1 MKVFSIQARQC
12 KQTGSNVSRF
22 EGIWGVWVWDLREG
36 AYKMLGITRLRLLR
50 VGRGNG
56 ADFSAPAALETIEAE
71 QPKPPLHTHREGA
84 RRHGLLH
91 VQLGQTLQLHLMAS
105 QASTSLGRFYT
116 PHAQQVFAGREEPQS
131 HSKEAETTPAR
142 LS

>member
-1 MKVFSIQARQC
+1 
-12 KQTGSNVSRF
+12 
-22 EGIWGVWVWDLREG
+22 
-36 AYKMLGITRLRLLR
+36 MLGITRLRLLR

-142 LS
+142 LCHEEQRRLRDPAGCSETHFLHPFAWRPS